1 MEFNN
6 IGISK
11 ATVDDIKPLSRL
23 LKKENLPPDDIE
35 KWIDHFLVL
44 KDGNMTVGGVGLE
57 IWGEIGLFRSFVIA
71 EEYRS
76 KGFGNKLYDTIML
89 KAKKM
94 NLHSLVL
101 LAKGTVDFFEK
112 NGFSFISRDELPLE
126 VKNSVQFNLKEC
138 EIYKVMIK
146 QL

>member
-1 MEFNN
+1 MHFKN

-11 ATVDDIKPLSRL
+11 AALDDIDPLTQL
-23 LKKENLPPDDIE
+23 LRKENLPPDDIE
-35 KWIDHFLVL
+35 NWIDHFLVL
-44 KDGNMTVGGVGLE
+44 KNGNITIGGAGLE

-71 EEYRS
+71 EEYRN
-76 KGFGNKLYDTIML
+76 KGYGVELFDAIMVYAEKMKLQSI
-89 KAKKM
+89 
-94 NLHSLVL
+94 VL
-101 LAKGTVDFFEK
+101 LAKGTVGFFEK
-112 NGFSFISRDELPLE
+112 NGFNFISRNELPSE

>member
-6 IGISK
+6 IGISN
-11 ATVDDIKPLSRL
+11 ATVDDIEPLSRL

-35 KWIDHFLVL
+35 KWIDHFMVL
-44 KDGNMTVGGVGLE
+44 KDGNITVGGVGLE

-76 KGFGNKLYDTIML
+76 KGFGNELYYAIML

-94 NLHSLVL
+94 DLHSIVL
-101 LAKGTVDFFEK
+101 LAKGTVGFFEK